1 VPSDDDEGADDGVQP
16 RLAARSGGGVVYA
29 SADARQGAPKKA
41 KVAAM
46 EGRTIYRRRDGR
58 ARPRNPLA
66 NLADFFLAPFP
77 PDVRVRVRRAAK
89 DFQAAL
95 DALLQRL
102 EQFTLPDPEP
112 DLARVTAPALLLWG
126 AADVMVPA
134 AHAARFEAAMPDAR
148 VVILEDA
155 GHMPME
161 EAPEDSLMVV
171 RNFLAGL
178 GEGQLD

>member
-1 VPSDDDEGADDGVQP
+1 MPRQRPQGPARVAHSGSGRNVPSDDDEGADDGVQP

-102 EQFTLPDPEP
+102 GGGGP
-112 DLARVTAPALLLWG
+112 PAL
-126 AADVMVPA
+126 PA
-134 AHAARFEAAMPDAR
+134 PPR
-148 VVILEDA
+148 
-155 GHMPME
+155 
-161 EAPEDSLMVV
+161 
-171 RNFLAGL
+171 
-178 GEGQLD
+178 Q